1 MMRRPREGVA
11 ALSWGVE
18 APVATV
24 RANSR
29 IFPKATLT
37 YIQALR
43 KVPRVRQSCRFS
55 YLNPFGAS
63 FYAAM
68 MAAMIV
74 TAEQHLIFRVI
85 TTLLAV
91 YVFRSPTK
99 RRTTIALTRSLRS
112 PVMKGDRKGLMKL
125 TFMEHPGSGLLL

>member
-1 MMRRPREGVA
+1 VHGNPA
-11 ALSWGVE
+11 
-18 APVATV
+18 
-24 RANSR
+24 
-29 IFPKATLT
+29 
-37 YIQALR
+37 
-43 KVPRVRQSCRFS
+43 FS

-68 MAAMIV
+68 SVAAAMIV

-91 YVFRSPTK
+91 HVFRSPTK
-99 RRTTIALTRSLRS
+99 RRTTIALTWSLRS

-125 TFMEHPGSGLLL
+125 SFMEHPGSGLLL